1 MRNAKLAAMIGGALV
16 LGVGLSGASPP
27 LHEAT
32 MPAVG
37 PGHVAVDQ
45 LKALSD
51 RVQKLETA
59 DAQKNAQIETLI
71 SEVAAEKLTIDTLQ
85 QALSTV
91 QSQMG
96 NYVTVSGP
104 GNCASHGY
112 TNAGSLPAN
121 PTLLVYT
128 WGSCKAQ

>member
-1 MRNAKLAAMIGGALV
+1 MRNAKLAAMMGGALV

-27 LHEAT
+27 IHDAT

-37 PGHVAVDQ
+37 ASHAAVDQ
-45 LKALSD
+45 LKVLGD

-59 DAQKNAQIETLI
+59 DAQKNAQIQTLI
-71 SEVAAEKLTIDTLQ
+71 SEVASQKLAIGTLQ
-85 QALSTV
+85 EALATV

-96 NYVTVSGP
+96 DYVPASGP

-121 PTLLVYT
+121 PALLVYT
-128 WGSCKAQ
+128 WGTCKTQ